1 MTYLFVSDLHYV
13 LKQFDWV
20 SAAAGEVDLVIIGG
34 DLLDISST
42 VDASV
47 QITVMLKYLKHL
59 AQKTKLIV
67 CSGNHDLDAR
77 NEYGEKFARWIHKA
91 GGFGVHLDNDCIE
104 LDGSLFTIC
113 PWWDGPKTRDAV
125 SRLLAR
131 DAEKSKNSWV
141 WVYHS
146 PPPDSPTS
154 LAGKRHIGDAELGAW
169 IAQYR
174 PNMVLTGH
182 IHQSPFVN
190 DGSWVDRI
198 GETWVFNPGR
208 QIGPHP
214 TRILFDSEAGTALW
228 LSLAGAEIVDLNGP
242 LSRPLS
248 EPADMPLWIR

>member
-1 MTYLFVSDLHYV
+1 MTFLFVSDLHYV

-20 SAAAGEVDLVIIGG
+20 SAAAGQVDLVIIGG
-34 DLLDISST
+34 DFLDISST

-59 AQKTKLIV
+59 AEKTRVIV
-67 CSGNHDLDAR
+67 CSGNHDLDAI
-77 NEYGEKFARWIHKA
+77 NEDGEKFARWLQKA
-91 GGFGVHLDNDCIE
+91 RVFDVHTDNGCIE
-104 LDGSLFTIC
+104 IGDSLFTIC
-113 PWWDGPKTRDAV
+113 PWWDGPATRDAV
-125 SRLLAR
+125 ARLLER
-131 DAEKSKNSWV
+131 DAAKEKRSWV

-154 LAGKRHIGDAELGAW
+154 WVGKRHIGDAELAAW
-169 IAQYR
+169 IERYE
-174 PNMVLTGH
+174 PHMVLTGH

-190 DGSWVDRI
+190 GGSWVDRI

-228 LSLAGAEIVDLNGP
+228 LSLSGAEIVDLNAP
-242 LSRPLS
+242 LDRPLA
-248 EPADMPLWIR
+248 EPAELPHWIR